1 MTEEQLKTIYQ
12 LYTDLWKMF
21 KEYHSNRTDEEWE
34 KLTERAKQL
43 VEQHGEDTRPL
54 VIDTLELIERRTK
67 Q

>member
-21 KEYHSNRTDEEWE
+21 KEYHSSRTDEEWE

-43 VEQHGEDTRPL
+43 VEQHREDTRPL